1 MQVIDN
7 KGEAYQVKFQ
17 ESLTQFS
24 KELTRVIT
32 PLKDELKQEMN
43 LLKDELKQEMNLK
56 LAELRIWIITTGMA
70 FIAAILTLLVSGWE
84 KLYNALC
91 QVGSG
96 GPSDVILLCLIVV
109 SWGVYSYF
117 QNKRQLANESMKT
130 ILRLE
135 ARVEQLSQAQGTAA
149 SNVSPA

>member
-7 KGEAYQVKFQ
+7 KGEAYQVKFK
-17 ESLTQFS
+17 ESLNQFS
-24 KELTRVIT
+24 TELTRVIT

-43 LLKDELKQEMNLK
+43 LK
-56 LAELRIWIITTGMA
+56 LAELRLWVITSGIA
-70 FIAAILTLLVSGWE
+70 FIAATLTLLVSGWE

-96 GPSDVILLCLIVV
+96 GPPDVILLCLIVV